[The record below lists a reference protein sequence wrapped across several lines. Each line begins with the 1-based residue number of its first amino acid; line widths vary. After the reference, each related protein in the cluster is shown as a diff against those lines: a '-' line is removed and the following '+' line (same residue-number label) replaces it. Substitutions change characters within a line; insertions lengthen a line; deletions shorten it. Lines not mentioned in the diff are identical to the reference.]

1 MMIKTVKMISIVK
14 VMGKPAN
21 ACSQGISTEHNHC
34 NYFCTTNPNILV
46 IERSF
51 IDAII

>member
-1 MMIKTVKMISIVK
+1 MMKIIK
-14 VMGKPAN
+14 VMKKNPAN
-21 ACSQGISTEHNHC
+21 ACSQGIFTEHNHY

-51 IDAII
+51 IDAIIYTIA